1 MLELFDKNLK
11 EATIYVIQQSI
22 INPLKINKN
31 RKSANKLFE
40 RSKWSLQNWKFQE
53 QNIHQMDSIVEWGW
67 HRTESVKVKTV
78 EYI

>member
-1 MLELFDKNLK
+1 MLELFDNNLK

-40 RSKWSLQNWKFQE
+40 RSKWRLQN
-53 QNIHQMDSIVEWGW
+53 
-67 HRTESVKVKTV
+67 
-78 EYI
+78 